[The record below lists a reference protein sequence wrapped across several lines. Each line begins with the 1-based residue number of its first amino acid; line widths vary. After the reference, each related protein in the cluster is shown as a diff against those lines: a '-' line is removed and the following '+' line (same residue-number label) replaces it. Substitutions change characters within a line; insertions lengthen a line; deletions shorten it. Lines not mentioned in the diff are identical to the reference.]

1 MTMRRSAQAR
11 SFRAGLARQPRSAWA
26 TWGPALLFDVLPQGR
41 QRRTTGRRGEVGRRP
56 EMPVHTV
63 PVHPAGELVP
73 EPPRRD
79 TFEAVHQLGD
89 GHLRWVVDKQAD
101 VIVFAVELDQFG
113 AEVAAHVTH
122 DLFASGQDLVGED
135 TAPVLSY
142 ENQVNVKR
150 RYHAPATSVVVL
162 GNHRPSVECGCAAS
176 LQLPALPQPRPAA
189 GVGEGV
195 RVRSGGVQRWAACT
209 AGS

>member
-1 MTMRRSAQAR
+1 MWRSAQAR

-26 TWGPALLFDVLPQGR
+26 TWGPTLLFDVLPQGR

-89 GHLRWVVDKQAD
+89 GHLRGVVDKQVD
-101 VIVFAVELDQFG
+101 VVVFAVELDQFG
-113 AEVAAHVTH
+113 VEVAAHVTH
-122 DLFASGQDLVGED
+122 DLFGSGQDLVGED
-135 TAPVLSY
+135 TAPVLGY
-142 ENQVNVKR
+142 EDQVRMESVD
-150 RYHAPATSVVVL
+150 HTSATPIVAV
-162 GNHRPSVECGCAAS
+162 GNHRPMLDCGCAAS
-176 LQLPALPQPRPAA
+176 LQLPALPEPWPAR
-189 GVGEGV
+189 GVG
-195 RVRSGGVQRWAACT
+195 S
-209 AGS
+209 